1 MYRPTNNIDQAWRS
15 RVGSIVGALI
25 ASIVVPI
32 ALIIIILF
40 IAMKMQS
47 EAASHVGYFG
57 ASAQAASMSQI
68 YSSMMVILVLA
79 GIVCIGLFIWYCVA
93 LSGFASIQKTPE
105 DKENARKILHGV
117 LITSL
122 GSIGAAILIGILTAF
137 MTSLQQVQTM
147 LMLTSFIILGVQCAG
162 MSMMIGAYRRLSES
176 ISFNDKCREGFEDLR
191 ISVVLS
197 LIGSVISCLSDFFPG
212 ELGLVAAIAM
222 IILGIISLVKTFT
235 GWSRVKNNSPY
246 LEDETSI

>member
-25 ASIVVPI
+25 ASIVAPI
-32 ALIIIILF
+32 ALLLIFLLIM
-40 IAMKMQS
+40 ASKMEPS
-47 EAASHVGYFG
+47 SLDRYHDAAY
-57 ASAQAASMSQI
+57 AASMGQYYENFAI
-68 YSSMMVILVLA
+68 IGLVAIIAIL
-79 GIVCIGLFIWYCVA
+79 GLFIWYCVA

-122 GSIGAAILIGILTAF
+122 GSIGVAILIGILSTS
-137 MTSLQQVQTM
+137 MTNLQQIQRM
-147 LMLTSFIILGVQCAG
+147 LKFTPFIILGVQCAG
-162 MSMMIGAYRRLSES
+162 MSMTIGAYRRLSES

-197 LIGSVISCLSDFFPG
+197 LISSVISCLSNFFPG
-212 ELGLVAAIAM
+212 ELGLIAGIAM
-222 IILGIISLVKTFT
+222 IVLGIISIVKTFT

-246 LEDETSI
+246 LEDEAAI